1 MIKITKKGEYVTFEN
16 YERKKKLSFMIYDN
30 FESILAPKHNG
41 KQNPD
46 ELYTNKYK
54 RYDIRSYGYKLVC
67 VNHKFSKY
75 FKSYLGE
82 DAV

>member
-54 RYDIRSYGYKLVC
+54 RYDVRSYSYKLVC